1 MNHGRLWDWSCRCLW
16 TLVILRSLFF
26 DLCSCYLLLFTS
38 HSPLSRLIQ
47 FLKYRVFAEELGDDL
62 FHLLD
67 HLNILVVLVDFQKFI
82 YFLRGHLVTVLPY
95 LRDADLMMMGGQGR
109 FGRGQ
114 KFFIEL
120 FPGP

>member
-1 MNHGRLWDWSCRCLW
+1 MNHSRLWDWSCCRLW
-16 TLVILRSLFF
+16 TLFILCSLF
-26 DLCSCYLLLFTS
+26 LLLATYFS
-38 HSPLSRLIQ
+38 LPLSCLIQ

-67 HLNILVVLVDFQKFI
+67 HFDILVVLVDFQKFI

-95 LRDADLMMMGGQGR
+95 LSDADLVMMGGQGR